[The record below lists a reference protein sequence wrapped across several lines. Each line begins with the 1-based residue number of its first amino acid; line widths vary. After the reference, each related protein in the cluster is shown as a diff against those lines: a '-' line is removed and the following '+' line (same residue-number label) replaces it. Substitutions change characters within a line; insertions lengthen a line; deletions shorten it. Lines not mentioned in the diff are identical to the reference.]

1 MQRILRKYESSDLGD
16 LMVTW
21 ESASKLAHP
30 FLPEAFQD
38 QIRHDIPSVYLPNAE
53 TWVMEQDGQVI
64 GFIALIGN
72 EVGAIF
78 VKAEFQGTGAGRALM
93 GKAVELRGDLE
104 VEVFKANGI
113 GRKFY
118 QRYGF
123 ELLSESVHEPTGLDV
138 LKLKF
143 IRSKTES

>member
-16 LMVTW
+16 VMATW
-21 ESASKLAHP
+21 ESASKLAHS

-38 QIRHDIPSVYLPNAE
+38 QVRHDIPSVYLPNAE
-53 TWVMEQDGQVI
+53 TWVMEQEGNVI

-78 VKAEFQGTGAGRALM
+78 VKTEFHGTGAGRALM
-93 GKAVELRGDLE
+93 DKAVELRGDLE
-104 VEVFKANGI
+104 VEVFKANRI

-118 QRYGF
+118 QGYGF
-123 ELLSESVHEPTGLDV
+123 ELLRESVHEPTGLDV
-138 LKLKF
+138 RRLKF
-143 IRSKTES
+143 IRPKTES